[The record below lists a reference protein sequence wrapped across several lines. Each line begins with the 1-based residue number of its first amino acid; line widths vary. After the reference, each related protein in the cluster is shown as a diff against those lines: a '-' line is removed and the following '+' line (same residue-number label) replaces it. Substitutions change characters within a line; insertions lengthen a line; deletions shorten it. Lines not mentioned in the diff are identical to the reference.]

1 MEINLLIFILLI
13 LCFIAAT
20 LLIIIVV
27 NTNKQENV
35 DYNKIIKYLNCQK
48 EKNLKTLMEGNKI
61 INKLEKEILKC
72 KKQLNMKLFDNK

>member
-20 LLIIIVV
+20 LLIIIAV
-27 NTNKQENV
+27 NTNKQEDI

-48 EKNLKTLMEGNKI
+48 EENLKTLMEGNKI